1 MQMMRP
7 LKGLMLVGALTTA
20 QIASAEPTFPAIQGY
35 GGIHPTEGASERPDR
50 RLRYRVVFN
59 ITKAA
64 PEPGKVNPS
73 LDKVARFLNLL
84 AADGVRPRRGDVVA
98 IVHGAATPLVM
109 SNEAY
114 RAKHGAPNPNLELI
128 RRLREAGAEVHVC
141 SQALFGNRIERT
153 SVAELVEVDVA
164 ALVTIANL
172 QLRGYALIPD

>member
-1 MQMMRP
+1 MRL
-7 LKGLMLVGALTTA
+7 LKGFVLLAALATA
-20 QIASAEPTFPAIQGY
+20 QVVSAQPTSPAIQGY
-35 GGIHPTEGASERPDR
+35 GGIHPTKGASERPDR
-50 RLRYRVVFN
+50 QLRYRVVFN

-64 PEPGKVNPS
+64 PEPGRVNPS

-84 AADGVRPRRGDVVA
+84 AADGVRLRRGDAVA
-98 IVHGAATPLVM
+98 IVHGPATPLVM

-114 RAKHGAPNPNLELI
+114 RARHGVANPNLELI
-128 RRLREAGAEVHVC
+128 RRLREVGAEVRVC
-141 SQALFGNRIERT
+141 SQALIGNSIERS